1 MLKRK
6 LQYST
11 PIFVENSKLLRYLSF
26 FSPINITAITLGPV
40 VLSGGEMSKETKNHE
55 TIHWQQYIET
65 GIIGFLILY
74 LIYWIIGLIKYKSGS
89 IAYHRIP
96 FEQEAYENQENS
108 YYFIVRKRYNW
119 RKRKI

>member
-74 LIYWIIGLIKYKSGS
+74 LIYWIIGLIKYRSGS
-89 IAYHRIP
+89 K
-96 FEQEAYENQENS
+96 S
-108 YYFIVRKRYNW
+108 T
-119 RKRKI
+119 KIKQKTLNLVKIL